1 MTTDSIITLVGT
13 IVTLISMFVAI
24 KQASSAKNYREQIRA
39 DVRKISLAKCTR
51 DMEGILDTC
60 NQLPIDPKKMPRGN
74 KVSNT
79 IKDIKSQLDNSI
91 GVLSTIGADNKIREN
106 LVKAQTTLHSYEI
119 SYTQGR
125 VNSNELLEIRSF
137 IQDSISISNTTLYS
151 IGEK

>member
-24 KQASSAKNYREQIRA
+24 RQASSAKNYREQIRA

-51 DMEGILDTC
+51 DMESILETC
-60 NQLPIDPKKMPRGN
+60 NQLPTDPQNKPRGN
-74 KVSNT
+74 KVPNI

-106 LVKAQTTLHSYEI
+106 LVQAQKTLHSYEK
-119 SYTQGR
+119 SYTQEN
-125 VNSNELLEIRSF
+125 VDIDKLLKIRLS
-137 IQDSISISNTTLYS
+137 IQDAISISNTALYG
-151 IGEK
+151 IGE